1 VTRYFLFLSFKGTA
15 YNGWQLQPGKA
26 TVQGVVNK
34 ALTTILGE
42 LINVTGAGRTDTGVH
57 SSFFCCH
64 FDSKKNELENDQQ
77 LLYKLNGFLPGD
89 ISLTRISKVTPE
101 ANARFDAVSRTYC
114 YTILKEKDPF
124 LADTGW
130 LLFWDLD
137 IDKMNKA
144 AAILLRHNDFTS
156 FCRLHGGNKTNLCKI
171 SEAKWTDTGKTLV
184 FTITAD
190 RFLRN
195 MVRAITG
202 TMIPVGRGKLSI
214 ADFESI
220 IEGKNRGL
228 AGQSAPAQGL
238 SLTSISYPKELF
250 I

>member
-15 YNGWQLQPGKA
+15 YNGWQLQPGRA
-26 TVQGVVNK
+26 TVQGIVNK

-42 LINVTGAGRTDTGVH
+42 EINVTGAGRTDTGVH
-57 SSFFCCH
+57 ASFFCCH
-64 FDSKKNELENDQQ
+64 FDSQKNSLDNNQQ
-77 LLYKLNGFLPGD
+77 LLYRLNGFLPGD
-89 ISLTRISKVTPE
+89 ISFTKIAKVKVE

-114 YTILKEKDPF
+114 YTILKVKDPF
-124 LADTGW
+124 FTDTGW
-130 LLFWDLD
+130 LLFWALD
-137 IDKMNKA
+137 IKKMNEA
-144 AAILLRHNDFTS
+144 AALLLKHNDFTS

-171 SEAKWTDTGKTLV
+171 SLANWTETEKTLL

-202 TMIPVGRGKLSI
+202 TMIPVGRGKLSPEE
-214 ADFESI
+214 FELI
-220 IEGKNRGL
+220 IQGKNRGL

-238 SLTSISYPKELF
+238 TLTAIEYPKEIF